1 MDAAEDSLSL
11 TQCKFVVVID
21 AKYTGE
27 DKLQN
32 TQMLASN
39 LRNWLSHANEC
50 TECPAW
56 LTYVDIEQPHEI
68 DIIVSPDAQL
78 SASIYMTFSHF
89 TDEVH
94 KPNIQKAALKEE
106 LRPFL
111 HTHFPKFNVTKKNV
125 KN

>member
-50 TECPAW
+50 T
-56 LTYVDIEQPHEI
+56 
-68 DIIVSPDAQL
+68 
-78 SASIYMTFSHF
+78 
-89 TDEVH
+89 
-94 KPNIQKAALKEE
+94 
-106 LRPFL
+106 
-111 HTHFPKFNVTKKNV
+111 
-125 KN
+125 